1 MTQAKQGLM
10 QNIGL
15 QVVIAMVIGAAVGA
29 FMGEDGSMFKPLGT
43 IFIQLITMLV
53 IPLVAVSIIA
63 GAANLGASPQAG
75 KVGFGTIFF
84 FMATSALAVFLA
96 IVLGVLLEPGVG
108 VDTSGVSSMFA
119 NTYADKGEM
128 PGFFDTII
136 GMIPSNIF
144 VSLNGSNILQI
155 IVFCM
160 FFGIAIAKVG
170 NEGSKH
176 FLIGVNTI
184 IDAFVWMINKVM
196 IIAPIGVFGLM
207 ADAVGTFG
215 FEVLGIILKLVVVF
229 VIAIIIFGFVVY
241 PILVKLFSDVPVRE
255 FMSKMKKPQAVAL
268 STASSMATLPVTLEV
283 CEKEMNVSNSVA
295 SFVLPL
301 GATINM
307 SGNAIYYGLV
317 AIFFAQMFGIELSFA
332 AYVAIIFTSTIGAI
346 GQAGVPGPS
355 FLVVAVLLA
364 AGIPIEG
371 LPLLFA
377 LDRIFDMIRTSLNI
391 TGDAVCAVIMD
402 KVVKSSAAK

>member
-1 MTQAKQGLM
+1 MTTSKQGWKH
-10 QNIGL
+10 NIGL
-15 QVVIAMVIGAAVGA
+15 QVVIAMIVGALIGAV
-29 FMGEDGSMFKPLGT
+29 MGEGASVFAPLGS
-43 IFIQLITMLV
+43 IFIHLITMLV
-53 IPLVAVSIIA
+53 VPLVAVSIIS
-63 GAANLGASPQAG
+63 GAANLGASPSAG
-75 KVGFGTIFF
+75 KVGIGTILF
-84 FMATSALAVFLA
+84 FMATSAVAVLLA
-96 IVLGVLLEPGVG
+96 IVLGEVFQPGIA
-108 VDTSGVSSMFA
+108 VDTSNVAGMFN
-119 NTYADKGEM
+119 NTYADKGEVA
-128 PGFFDTII
+128 GVFDTLLA
-136 GMIPSNIF
+136 MIPTNIF
-144 VSLNGSNILQI
+144 ASLNSSNILQI

-160 FFGIAIAKVG
+160 FFGIAITKVG
-170 NEGSKH
+170 NDREKPILEG
-176 FLIGVNTI
+176 INTI
-184 IDAFVWMINKVM
+184 VDAFVWMINKVM

-215 FEVLGIILKLVVVF
+215 FEILAIVLKLVVVF
-229 VIAIIIFGFVVY
+229 IIAVAMYGFLFY
-241 PILVKLFSDVPVRE
+241 PLLVKTFSDVSARE
-255 FMSKMKKPQAVAL
+255 FLSKMKKPQAVAL

-283 CEKEMNVSNSVA
+283 CEKEFNVQNSVA

-317 AIFFAQMFGIELSFA
+317 AVFFAQMFGIDLTLG
-332 AYVAIIFTSTIGAI
+332 AYIAIIFTSTIGAI

-377 LDRIFDMIRTSLNI
+377 LDRIFDMIRTALNI

-402 KVVKSSAAK
+402 KLARSGE